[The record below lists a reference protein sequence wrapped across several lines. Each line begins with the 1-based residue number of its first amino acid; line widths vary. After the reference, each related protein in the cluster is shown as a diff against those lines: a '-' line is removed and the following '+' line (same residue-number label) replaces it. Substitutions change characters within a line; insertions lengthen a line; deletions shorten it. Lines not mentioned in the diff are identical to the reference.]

1 MKSKTVWDEIQDLMT
16 AVQHYLPKYSSNFT
30 HFLIGDFM
38 CCRGDFG
45 PTGVVLLKENND
57 NFFTRVCWMGS
68 HIGLETQFE
77 NQKRRIMITS
87 DMIFSQP
94 LIWRDKNTVYPVFH
108 EHWKRGK
115 NGKGALVFLNAAP
128 TRNDCAY
135 YAKEGKWKAT
145 KEGNL
150 EVCAKL
156 PDSIAGLIEVLGHAI
171 PWSIDFEAKA
181 REILERSLLREFA
194 EACKK
199 IRVIN

>member
-1 MKSKTVWDEIQDLMT
+1 MSNKSVWDEIHDLMT

-57 NFFTRVCWMGS
+57 NFFTRVCWLGP

-108 EHWKRGK
+108 EHWRRGK
-115 NGKGALVFLNAAP
+115 DDKGILDLFQIELSLHDHV
-128 TRNDCAY
+128 Y
-135 YAKEGKWKAT
+135 YEKKDGWKAV
-145 KEGNL
+145 KGGNL

-156 PDSIAGLIEVLGHAI
+156 PDSIAGLNQALGHTI

-194 EACKK
+194 TACKK